1 MHRDAKFTIKGLT
14 DERLTERKKRKK
26 KEIKNKKKRRK
37 GFLSS
42 ENSKFA

>member
-14 DERLTERKKRKK
+14 DERLTEKKEKK
-26 KEIKNKKKRRK
+26 KKIKNKKKRRK